1 MIKLRDL
8 RVPVLGVLILAI
20 QATAFAAADPGLLRL
35 VMPDAKVIAG
45 LEVQQTKNS
54 LFGQYVLSHMQV
66 EDAGFKKFIAQ
77 TGFDPRRDV
86 TEIVMAS
93 NWEQS
98 TPQSRWLVAARG
110 SFNVPQITSAAK
122 ANGGSITDFQGVG
135 ILTYSEEAKPEVES
149 GIAFFDSSSAVMGD
163 VASVQA
169 AIQRKQSN
177 AAPAGS
183 LLSKVRDLSAT
194 NDFWFVTVVP
204 ISEFAGAM
212 PNSNLGGAMKGDLLA
227 AIHQASGG
235 IRFGETVTISGEAI
249 TRSDKDAQ
257 ALVDVF
263 RFLAGLIQLNSENNK
278 VAGQVS
284 TLLDTMDLKT
294 TGNVMTMSLAIPELQ
309 LEQLLNTMR
318 QESRQAKKKPTQQ
331 N

>member
-8 RVPVLGVLILAI
+8 RVPVLGALTLAI
-20 QATAFAAADPGLLRL
+20 QATAFSAADPGLLRL

-122 ANGGSITDFQGVG
+122 ANGGTITDFQGVG
-135 ILTYSEEAKPEVES
+135 ILTYSEEGKPEVES

-177 AAPAGS
+177 AAPAGTA
-183 LLSKVRDLSAT
+183 LLCLRWMAAWTEATSPMTALEESK
-194 NDFWFVTVVP
+194 
-204 ISEFAGAM
+204 
-212 PNSNLGGAMKGDLLA
+212 K
-227 AIHQASGG
+227 
-235 IRFGETVTISGEAI
+235 
-249 TRSDKDAQ
+249 
-257 ALVDVF
+257 
-263 RFLAGLIQLNSENNK
+263 
-278 VAGQVS
+278 
-284 TLLDTMDLKT
+284 
-294 TGNVMTMSLAIPELQ
+294 AIPLSTSGLPSSE
-309 LEQLLNTMR
+309 
-318 QESRQAKKKPTQQ
+318 
-331 N
+331 

>member
-1 MIKLRDL
+1 MIKLRNFAPL
-8 RVPVLGVLILAI
+8 VLVL

-45 LEVQQTKNS
+45 LQVRETKNS
-54 LFGQYVLSHMQV
+54 AFGQYVLSHMQV

-93 NWEQS
+93 NWEQA

-110 SFNVPQITSAAK
+110 SFNLPQIVGAAK
-122 ANGGSITDFQGVG
+122 ANGGTVTDFHGAS
-135 ILTYSEEAKPEVES
+135 ILTYSEPGKPEVES
-149 GIAFFDSSSAVMGD
+149 GIAFFDGSNAVMGD
-163 VASVQA
+163 LDSVKA

-177 AAPAGS
+177 TAASGD
-183 LLSKVRDLSAT
+183 LLAKVQEVSAK

-212 PNSNLGGAMKGDLLA
+212 PNPNLNGAMKGDLLA

-235 IRFGETVTISGEAI
+235 IRFGDTVTISGEAV
-249 TRSDKDAQ
+249 TRSPKDAQ
-257 ALVDVF
+257 ALSDVF
-263 RFLAGLIQLNSENNK
+263 RFLASLIQLNSENNK

-284 TLLDTMDLKT
+284 TLLDNMDLKT
-294 TGNVMTMSLAIPELQ
+294 SANVMTMSLAIPEQQ
-309 LEQLLNTMR
+309 LEQLLSTMQ
-318 QESRQAKKKPTQQ
+318 QERRQAHKKPPQT

>member
-1 MIKLRDL
+1 MIKSRNAFLL
-8 RVPVLGVLILAI
+8 LLSL
-20 QATAFAAADPGLLRL
+20 QLTAFAAVDPGLLRM

-45 LEVQQTKNS
+45 LQVETTKNS
-54 LFGQYVLSHMQV
+54 MFGQYVLSHMQV
-66 EDAGFKKFIAQ
+66 EDPAFKKFIAQ

-86 TEIVMAS
+86 TEILMAS

-110 SFNVPQITSAAK
+110 SFNLPQIISAAK
-122 ANGGSITDFQGVG
+122 ANGGTVTDFQGVG
-135 ILTYSEEAKPEVES
+135 VLTYAEEDKPEVES
-149 GIAFFDSSSAVMGD
+149 GIAFFDSSNAVMGD
-163 VASVQA
+163 LASVKA
-169 AIQRKQSN
+169 AIQRKASG
-177 AAPAGS
+177 ASPSGA
-183 LLSKVRDLSAT
+183 LLTKVRDLSAK

-204 ISEFAGAM
+204 ISEFANVM
-212 PNSNLGGAMKGDLLA
+212 PNPNLSGAMKGDLLA

-235 IRFGETVTISGEAI
+235 IRFGETVTISGEAV

-263 RFLAGLIQLNSENNK
+263 RFLASLIQLNSQNNK

-294 TGNVMTMSLAIPELQ
+294 AGNRMTLSLAIPEQQ

-318 QESRQAKKKPTQQ
+318 QESQQARKKHPQ
-331 N
+331 NN

>member
-1 MIKLRDL
+1 MIKVRSFGALL
-8 RVPVLGVLILAI
+8 VAA
-20 QATAFAAADPGLLRL
+20 QATVLAAADPQLLRL

-45 LEVQQTKNS
+45 LQVQQTKNS
-54 LFGQYVLSHMQV
+54 LFGQYVLSHMQL
-66 EDAGFKKFIAQ
+66 EDAAFKKFIAQ

-110 SFNVPQITSAAK
+110 SFNLPQLTSAAK
-122 ANGGSITDFQGVG
+122 ANGGSITEFQGVG

-163 VASVQA
+163 VASVKA
-169 AIQRKQSN
+169 AIERKQAN
-177 AAPAGS
+177 AAPSGN
-183 LLSKVRDLSAT
+183 LLDKVRELSAK

-212 PNSNLGGAMKGDLLA
+212 PNPNLSGAMKGDLLS

-235 IRFGETVTISGEAI
+235 IRFGGTVTIYGEAI

-263 RFLAGLIQLNSENNK
+263 RFLGGLIQLNSQNNK

-294 TGNVMTMSLAIPELQ
+294 SGNVMTMSLVIPEQQ

-318 QESRQAKKKPTQQ
+318 QESHQARKKPTQQ

>member
-1 MIKLRDL
+1 MIKLRNFGPL
-8 RVPVLGVLILAI
+8 VLIL
-20 QATAFAAADPGLLRL
+20 QMTAFGAADPGLLRL
-35 VMPDAKVIAG
+35 MMPDAKVIAG
-45 LEVQQTKNS
+45 LQVQQTKNS

-110 SFNVPQITSAAK
+110 SFNLPQIVGAAK
-122 ANGGSITDFQGVG
+122 ANGGTVTDFQGAS
-135 ILTYSEEAKPEVES
+135 ILTYSEPGKPEVES

-163 VASVQA
+163 LASVRA

-177 AAPAGS
+177 AAASGDLLGRVQDVS
-183 LLSKVRDLSAT
+183 LK

-212 PNSNLGGAMKGDLLA
+212 PNPNLSGAMKGDLLS

-235 IRFGETVTISGEAI
+235 IRFGNTVTISGEAV
-249 TRSDKDAQ
+249 TRSPKDAQ
-257 ALVDVF
+257 ALADVF

-284 TLLDTMDLKT
+284 TLLDGMDLKT
-294 TGNVMTMSLAIPELQ
+294 NGNVMTMLLAIPEQ
-309 LEQLLNTMR
+309 QMEQLLNSIHL
-318 QESRQAKKKPTQQ
+318 ESQRAHKKPPQS